1 MMRTRYFIAA
11 IAVMMTAC
19 KIYDGGERQPES
31 TGEIIVQAVYRD
43 FDEKCSLINN
53 IMLLD
58 AYINETDDA
67 EREKIAERMTN
78 VDAIIADEERE
89 NVYILRDYSSYDNS
103 PSDYFRDI
111 IVDTKGTNI
120 SNADSEWHIIN
131 GGKLY
136 RMPMEM
142 TIKNRDNGLVVN
154 FTEKSPNEEDAEVI
168 NKAELTIT
176 TDGIINGR
184 IYQSDV
190 RIYFNT
196 EVENVKYVEGEGLTS
211 GVLAI
216 KCHDSYYNTDDE
228 VRAELFIKDGHQMAT
243 VYFLDYVTERRL
255 TREYYY

>member
-1 MMRTRYFIAA
+1 MRTRYFIVAA
-11 IAVMMTAC
+11 LAVMMTAC

-31 TGEIIVQAVYRD
+31 TGEIIVQTVYRD

-58 AYINETDDA
+58 AYINETDDT
-67 EREKIAERMTN
+67 EREKITERMTN
-78 VDAIIADEERE
+78 VDAIIADEDR
-89 NVYILRDYSSYDNS
+89 VDVFILRDYSSYDNS

-111 IVDTKGTNI
+111 IVDTNGTNI
-120 SNADSEWHIIN
+120 SNTDSEWYIIN
-131 GGKLY
+131 GGKLNHL
-136 RMPMEM
+136 PMEM
-142 TIKNRDNGLVVN
+142 TIKNGDNGFVVD
-154 FTEKSPNEEDAEVI
+154 FTEKNSKEEDAEVI
-168 NKAELTIT
+168 NEAELTIT
-176 TDGIINGR
+176 TDGIINGT

-196 EVENVKYVEGEGLTS
+196 EVENVRYVEGEGLTS

-228 VRAELFIKDGHQMAT
+228 VRAELFIRDGHQMAT
-243 VYFLDYVTERRL
+243 VYFLDYVTELRL